1 MIELKCC
8 PFCGG
13 EAEVSDVLCFYKD
26 GKSIRCK
33 KCFARS
39 MFVLIDSPKVNLF
52 TNEVDEST
60 RYTPEQAAEKAAE
73 TWNRR
78 DGCGHECICASE

>member
-1 MIELKCC
+1 MTELKCC

-26 GKSIRCK
+26 GKAIRCK

-60 RYTPEQAAEKAAE
+60 RFTPEQAAEKAAE
-73 TWNRR
+73 AWNRR
-78 DGCGHECICASE
+78 EGCDRECICTGD